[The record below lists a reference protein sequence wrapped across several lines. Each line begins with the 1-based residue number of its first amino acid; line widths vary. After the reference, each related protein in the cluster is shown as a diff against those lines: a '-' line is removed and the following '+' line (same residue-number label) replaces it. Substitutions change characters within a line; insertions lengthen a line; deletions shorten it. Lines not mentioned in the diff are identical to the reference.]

1 MRGVSDKG
9 SVVAG
14 QLAMHTM
21 STSPFHDPQ
30 AGDLLSRVSDDVS
43 MLRQDI
49 GNLLS
54 HTTRHTLPTGVRSL
68 ADTAKNRFVSGRQYS
83 AEHLRA
89 LRDQVNTPATAWIG
103 GALLFGVIAAGV
115 YLFCSGKCDSMC
127 QYDEE
132 EY

>member
-1 MRGVSDKG
+1 M
-9 SVVAG
+9 VAG
-14 QLAMHTM
+14 GHRAMHTM
-21 STSPFHDPQ
+21 STSPFNDPR

-49 GNLLS
+49 GNLFS

-68 ADTAKNRFVSGRQYS
+68 ADTAKHRIASGRQYS

-89 LRDQVNTPATAWIG
+89 LRDQVNRPAAAWIG
-103 GALLFGVIAAGV
+103 GAVLFGVIAAGV

-127 QYDEE
+127 QPSEEEE